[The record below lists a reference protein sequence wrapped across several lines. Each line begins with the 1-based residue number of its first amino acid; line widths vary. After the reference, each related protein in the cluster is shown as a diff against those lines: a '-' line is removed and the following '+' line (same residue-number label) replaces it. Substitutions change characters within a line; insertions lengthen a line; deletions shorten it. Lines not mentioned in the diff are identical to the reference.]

1 RRRGKARG
9 PPAAPRTP
17 TRKITREGDSD
28 VWPGPTLGL
37 CEARRP
43 CLMRLE
49 PRAAPEIGLQ
59 PSPLASYN
67 RPAAGVPV
75 RLSRTPGHVRGP
87 AGGPMLL
94 NSRGP
99 ILLTIDTHMASL
111 LRSGRSRPV
120 TGVLRHQPGV
130 R

>member
-1 RRRGKARG
+1 
-9 PPAAPRTP
+9 
-17 TRKITREGDSD
+17 
-28 VWPGPTLGL
+28 
-37 CEARRP
+37 
-43 CLMRLE
+43 MRLE

-99 ILLTIDTHMASL
+99 ILLTID
-111 LRSGRSRPV
+111 SGFPVREVRGAPSSV
-120 TGVLRHQPGV
+120 TGCCDPGDPGLPPTNLS
-130 R
+130 RLICRA